1 MKKLSKEFWVGA
13 LVLLVVALMLVFG
26 SLMGVLTPFSREAK
40 FAVLYDFAGGV
51 EVGSAVRVSGVKVGK
66 VESIEFI
73 PKVADASNN
82 GASLRLTV
90 SVAKRALTA
99 VRKDSRFYINMAGII
114 GERYIEISP
123 GVGEAL
129 VSGSVVRGIDPPRI
143 DQLLSQGYSVF
154 GRIQEFLD
162 DKEETIS
169 DFLDQL
175 SHLMTDANEFLK
187 GKENRKAFFSLISN
201 LNAISLELKDT
212 LKDEES
218 KKFFKR
224 LADIVKRADGID
236 KETLKKFLQEEGI
249 RAHIF

>member
-26 SLMGVLTPFSREAK
+26 SLMGVLSPFSREAK

-73 PKVADASNN
+73 PKVADASND

-90 SVAKRALTA
+90 SVAKRALAA

-123 GVGEAL
+123 GSGESL
-129 VSGSVVRGIDPPRI
+129 PSGSIVRGIDPPRI

-175 SHLMTDANEFLK
+175 SHLMTDTNEFLK
-187 GKENRKAFFSLISN
+187 GKDNRKAFFSLISN

-212 LKDEES
+212 LKDEEGR
-218 KKFFKR
+218 KFFKR